1 MYAVGYNPL
10 DEKEAWGKEA
20 VEAAHEMFEL
30 VAGVVDGVLAAL
42 RQAQAKAEA

>member
-1 MYAVGYNPL
+1 M
-10 DEKEAWGKEA
+10 GKEA

-42 RQAQAKAEA
+42 RQAQAMAEA